1 MYFSKI
7 HLPQFIYY
15 YLCQF
20 DQFLF
25 QDRDEIAG
33 TNSQFDSNIGYVC
46 KVSALELWECG
57 YSWVSNT
64 YGSDESSEQRA
75 VHLWWIKHYYFGGLG
90 GCLGPQEGR
99 RSDIVNNEEIIKIQ
113 SSEEHFMERVTM
125 FGNVSQINFII
136 GYDETDLGL
145 VTVCLAGNHILSFLN
160 VSFYYI

>member
-64 YGSDESSEQRA
+64 YGSDESSEQLDR
-75 VHLWWIKHYYFGGLG
+75 WWWYRQRHPASL
-90 GCLGPQEGR
+90 CAPRDGR